1 MCLQITGS
9 YLLKTLRIPPK
20 KTVNTATQSEWES
33 GLLYYICYLLL
44 CSRSLQNLVPYK
56 NRHLLSV
63 SFCESEIWE
72 QLSCGI
78 LALGLP

>member
-1 MCLQITGS
+1 MFANS
-9 YLLKTLRIPPK
+9 RILFIENPKNSTK

-33 GLLYYICYLLL
+33 GLLDYICYLLL

-56 NRHLLSV
+56 NRHLLFV

-72 QLSCGI
+72 QLSCVI

>member
-1 MCLQITGS
+1 MFANN
-9 YLLKTLRIPPK
+9 RILFIENPKNSTK

-44 CSRSLQNLVPYK
+44 FSRSLQNLVPYK

-72 QLSCGI
+72 QLSCVI